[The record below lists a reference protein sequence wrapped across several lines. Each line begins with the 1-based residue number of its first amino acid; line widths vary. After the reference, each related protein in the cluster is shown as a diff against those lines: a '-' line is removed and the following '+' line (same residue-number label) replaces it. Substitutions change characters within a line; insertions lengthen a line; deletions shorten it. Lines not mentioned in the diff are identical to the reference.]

1 MTDFLLDTNIC
12 IYIIKRKPQT
22 VFDKF
27 RKSLPGSIAI
37 SVITLAE
44 LQYGIKKS
52 SNPEQNRKALEQFLI
67 PLEVLEFSSKAA
79 IEYGRIRASLEK
91 VGTPIGPLDLLIAAH
106 ARSIGTTL
114 VTNNIKEF
122 NRVENLRIENWS

>member
-27 RKSLPGSIAI
+27 RKSLPGSIAM